1 MCQQCGNNIC
11 GGCQQPIIP
20 TGINGVD
27 GINAFNFTT
36 ASFTM
41 PAVGSNVPV
50 TVKSINP
57 FKNSWFAIGQIVF
70 IEIAGYFQV
79 VSTSGSNQVNLKNLG
94 YSDINFTPAPN
105 GTTIAPNAKVS
116 PAGLQGVTGNTGG
129 VGVNG
134 ISRVAYLSG
143 PILSGSTTPNPKTFI
158 TQTVNLVDMPT
169 TEGSGL
175 LLTFSVLV
183 KTQAVALLDRQI
195 GVRFGGQECI
205 NGLDFGFGYG
215 NKIPLIQ
222 NVSNAIPSDI
232 QIKVEIIR
240 GNNATVAYSRVSVYG
255 IFWKGS
261 YECYNEAN
269 SLTGLDF
276 GTGNDFVIHGT
287 QALIN
292 TFEFK
297 TLTVDKIIAQ

>member
-11 GGCQQPIIP
+11 GGCQPIIP
-20 TGINGVD
+20 SGVNGVD

-41 PAVGSNVPV
+41 PAVSSNVV
-50 TVKSINP
+50 VNVKATNP
-57 FKNSWFAIGQIVF
+57 FKNSWFAVGQIVF
-70 IEIAGYFQV
+70 IETAGYFKV
-79 VSTSGSNQVNLKNLG
+79 VSLTGSNQVTLKNLG
-94 YSDINFTPAPN
+94 YSDANFTPAAPS
-105 GTTIAPNAKVS
+105 TTIASNVKVS
-116 PAGLQGVTGNTGG
+116 PAGLIGASGASGG
-129 VGVNG
+129 AGTNG
-134 ISRVAYLSG
+134 TTRVAYLSG

-175 LLTFSVLV
+175 LLTFSVKVL
-183 KTQAVALLDRQI
+183 TQAVALLDRQI

-205 NGLDFGFGYG
+205 KGINLGFGFGF
-215 NKIPLIQ
+215 KIPLIQ

-232 QIKVEIIR
+232 QIKIEIIR

-287 QALIN
+287 QALLD

>member
-94 YSDINFTPAPN
+94 YSDVNFTPAPD

-116 PAGLQGVTGNTGG
+116 PAGLQGVTGGTGG
-129 VGVNG
+129 NG
-134 ISRVAYLSG
+134 ANGTTRVAYLLDPIYSG
-143 PILSGSTTPNPKTFI
+143 VGASKTFI
-158 TQTVNLVDMPT
+158 TQTILAVDMPQE
-169 TEGSGL
+169 EGSSL
-175 LLTFSVLV
+175 VLTFNVKADKKAASTVLRSL
-183 KTQAVALLDRQI
+183 AF
-195 GVRFGGQECI
+195 RFGGQECI
-205 NGLDFGFGYG
+205 NGSNLGFGFTYKVNLSP
-215 NKIPLIQ
+215 NKMTFD
-222 NVSNAIPSDI
+222 A
-232 QIKVEIIR
+232 QIKLEIIR
-240 GNNATVAYSRVSVYG
+240 NSVSSEAYSRFSLYG
-255 IFWKGS
+255 TDNGFGP
-261 YECYNEAN
+261 YCYNE
-269 SLTGLDF
+269 SKLLTGLNF
-276 GTGNDFVIHGT
+276 GNPNSFVIYGT
-287 QALIN
+287 QDQTD
-292 TFEFK
+292 TFIFS

>member
-20 TGINGVD
+20 SGVNGVD
-27 GINAFNFTT
+27 GINAFNFNTG
-36 ASFTM
+36 SFPL
-41 PAVGSNVPV
+41 PAVNSEVSFNV
-50 TVKSINP
+50 KAINP
-57 FKNSWFAIGQIVF
+57 FKNSWFAVGQIVF
-70 IEIAGYFQV
+70 IETAGYFQV
-79 VSTSGSNQVNLKNLG
+79 VSITGTNQVRLKNLG
-94 YSDINFTPAPN
+94 YSDTNFTPPAQ
-105 GTTIAPNAKVS
+105 GTEIPANSKIS
-116 PAGLQGVTGNTGG
+116 PAGLQGPSGGTGG
-129 VGVNG
+129 AGANG
-134 ISRVAYLSG
+134 ITRIAYLSG
-143 PILSGSTTPNPKTFI
+143 PILSGSGSPKTFLTESI
-158 TQTVNLVDMPT
+158 LAVDMPT

-175 LLTFSVLV
+175 LLTFNVKVL
-183 KTQAVALLDRQI
+183 TQAVALLDRQI

-240 GNNATVAYSRVSVYG
+240 TSVATQAYARVSVYG
-255 IFWKGS
+255 IYWKGS

-269 SLTGLDF
+269 LLTGLDF
-276 GTGNDFVIHGT
+276 GIGNNFVIHGT
-287 QALIN
+287 QALTN